1 MEQTLYPDLQL
12 MMVVFM
18 NNSIELFWIVLI
30 VHFTLLIQ
38 TKNIDLDLRNA
49 QSHLE
54 YLREQTERDIVNSVS
69 KEAITDH

>member
-54 YLREQTERDIVNSVS
+54 YLREQTEKDIVNSVS